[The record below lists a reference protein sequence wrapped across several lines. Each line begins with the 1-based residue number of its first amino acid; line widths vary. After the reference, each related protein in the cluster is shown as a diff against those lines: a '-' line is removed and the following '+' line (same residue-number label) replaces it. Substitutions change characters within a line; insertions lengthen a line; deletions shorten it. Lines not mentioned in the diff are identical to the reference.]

1 MFDIGFAE
9 LVLVAVVAL
18 LVLGPERMPGA
29 VRSCALW
36 IARLRRSINA
46 IKSELEREFNTDQ
59 IKQDLHNASI
69 LRQLGHEGDRITDN
83 LDEVRASL
91 KELEYTLDEPSP
103 LAPSQ
108 NTPQKRDDH

>member
-1 MFDIGFAE
+1 MFDIGFGE

-29 VRSCALW
+29 VRSAALW
-36 IARLRRSINA
+36 IARLRRSLNA
-46 IKSELEREFNTDQ
+46 IRSELERELNTDG

-69 LRQLGHEGDRITDN
+69 LRQLGQEGDHSRDN

-103 LAPSQ
+103 LPPSQ
-108 NTPQKRDDH
+108 NTPQQRDDH